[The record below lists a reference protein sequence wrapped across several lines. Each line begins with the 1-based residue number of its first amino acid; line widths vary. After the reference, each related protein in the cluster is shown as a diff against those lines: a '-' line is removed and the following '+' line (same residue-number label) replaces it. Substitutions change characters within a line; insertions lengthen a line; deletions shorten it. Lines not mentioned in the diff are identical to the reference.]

1 MKICVKIAGKQE
13 IHVGMKK
20 DNVNSRFA
28 DHDAYINY
36 RVIKDARTKLKQD
49 PKSIFDLDVSEMMG

>member
-1 MKICVKIAGKQE
+1 MKICVKIAGKQD
-13 IHVGMKK
+13 IHVGVK
-20 DNVNSRFA
+20 DNVNSRVLLIMMM
-28 DHDAYINY
+28 HVNY

>member
-1 MKICVKIAGKQE
+1 MKICVKIAGKQDM
-13 IHVGMKK
+13 HVGVK
-20 DNVNSRFA
+20 DNVNSRVLLIMM
-28 DHDAYINY
+28 HVNY